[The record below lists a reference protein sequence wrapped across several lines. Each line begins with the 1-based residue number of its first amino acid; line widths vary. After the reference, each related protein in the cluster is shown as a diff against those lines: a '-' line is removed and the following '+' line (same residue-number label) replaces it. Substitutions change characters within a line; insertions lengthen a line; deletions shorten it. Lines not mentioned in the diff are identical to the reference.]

1 MFLGTRNLPG
11 VTGWNR
17 MANHFFENAV
27 LRKMYVARMNELLD
41 EVFTEAKLYPV
52 IESLRREI
60 SANADL
66 DRSKWRGAWGSQGG
80 LDAVKEFVRRRR
92 AFLKEELGK
101 L

>member
-1 MFLGTRNLPG
+1 
-11 VTGWNR
+11 